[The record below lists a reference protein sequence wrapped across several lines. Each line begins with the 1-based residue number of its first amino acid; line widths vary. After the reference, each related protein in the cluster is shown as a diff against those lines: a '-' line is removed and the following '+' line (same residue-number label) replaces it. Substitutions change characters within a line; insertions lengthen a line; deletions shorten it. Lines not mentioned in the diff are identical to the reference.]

1 MPTLSPDLLLYAYAS
16 GLFPM
21 ADDRHDPT
29 IHWIDPENR
38 GIIPLDRFHVPR
50 RLARVIR
57 QRRFEV
63 RADTAFA
70 DVIRSCAES
79 HPNRPRTWLNDELIN
94 LYCELHEL
102 NYAHSVEC
110 WRNGQLVGGVYGV
123 SLGGAFFGE
132 SMFSREREASKVALT
147 ALVDRLNQGGYCLLD
162 TQFLTDHLSQFG
174 AVEISRE
181 AYNRR
186 LKEALKIDA
195 IFYSDAGGRIVSSTP
210 WELTSETMGSSQS
223 TTQIS

>member
-1 MPTLSPDLLLYAYAS
+1 MPALSPDLLLYAYAS

-38 GIIPLDRFHVPR
+38 GMIPLDRFHTPR

-57 QRRFEV
+57 QGRFDV
-63 RADTAFA
+63 RADTAFP
-70 DVIRSCAES
+70 DVIHACAES
-79 HPNRPRTWLNDELIN
+79 RPNRPRTWLNDQLID
-94 LYCELHEL
+94 LYCDLHEL

-110 WRNGQLVGGVYGV
+110 WHDDELVGGVYGV

-132 SMFSREREASKVALT
+132 SMFSRERDASKVALA
-147 ALVDRLNQGGYCLLD
+147 ALVDRLNQGGYRLLD

-174 AVEISRE
+174 GVEISRD
-181 AYNRR
+181 AYHRR
-186 LKEALKIDA
+186 LEDALKVQA
-195 IFYSDAGGRIVSSTP
+195 VFHSDGGAVVSSTP
-210 WELTSETMGSSQS
+210 WASRSEIIGSSQS
-223 TTQIS
+223 TTQMS